1 MVDFSHYWRG
11 TLPSLVT
18 PPHSD
23 FPSVHRINSTTRSS
37 AELVDTLPWIFPSL
51 QAGWMFFT
59 SMHSCG
65 SMMAT
70 VPMLSIS
77 KIQKWGC
84 WCSSVVGACLAST
97 SLHKL
102 GVMLHICSPSTVQ
115 VEVEEV
121 RSSRPASCSV
131 KPCIKRNLFVRN
143 AHTYTG
149 KFSSALFQTQS
160 LTWIQM
166 HCLGWVSHTRQEG
179 HMCLTYILA
188 SFGLRRG
195 EARSLAGQVSR
206 TPWVARRAR
215 LASPRLPIPS
225 AVLPSATA
233 PLLPLS
239 HG

>member
-160 LTWIQM
+160 LIQTTRLPRSQFVSELL
-166 HCLGWVSHTRQEG
+166 CLWLLSIEITGVCHRTQLAFWWVLEVQ
-179 HMCLTYILA
+179 ILM
-188 SFGLRRG
+188 L
-195 EARSLAGQVSR
+195 
-206 TPWVARRAR
+206 R
-215 LASPRLPIPS
+215 LAQVALSNHWAVSPAPS
-225 AVLPSATA
+225 IKFS
-233 PLLPLS
+233 
-239 HG
+239 